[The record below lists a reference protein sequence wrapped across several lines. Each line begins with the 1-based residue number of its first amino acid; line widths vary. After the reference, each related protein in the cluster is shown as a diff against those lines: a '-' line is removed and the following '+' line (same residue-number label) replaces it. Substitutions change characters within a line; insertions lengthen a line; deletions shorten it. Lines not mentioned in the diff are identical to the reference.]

1 MHRLASM
8 LHSLFCPLNHL
19 QGMEE
24 IRNRKDD
31 KTVCLFYLER
41 VYDNAWEQ
49 RDHVVW
55 TGKTEELMAELE
67 AETPEEA
74 FNILN
79 RCLSVTRTASP
90 LLAESPRCRKLL
102 IKLLEVT

>member
-24 IRNRKDD
+24 IRNSKDD
-31 KTVCLFYLER
+31 DTVCLFYLER
-41 VYDNAWEQ
+41 VYDSAWEQ
-49 RDHVVW
+49 RDHLLW
-55 TGKTEELMAELE
+55 LEKTELLMTELE
-67 AETPEEA
+67 AETPDEA

-79 RCLSVTRTASP
+79 RCLSITRTASP